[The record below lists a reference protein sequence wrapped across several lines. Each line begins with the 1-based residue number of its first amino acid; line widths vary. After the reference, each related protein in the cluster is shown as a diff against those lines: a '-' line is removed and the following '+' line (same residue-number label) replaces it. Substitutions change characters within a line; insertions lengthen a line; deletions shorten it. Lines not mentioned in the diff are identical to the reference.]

1 MGEFLRRIHY
11 FLHRRRLDAELKS
24 DMEFHREMA
33 SRRGRRNFGNELRM
47 REQASEAWGW
57 TWLDRFVQD
66 LRYAVRILMRS
77 PGFTVM
83 AVLVLAIGIGV
94 NTSAFSLFDMVA
106 LRPLP
111 VRDPQS
117 LLRLERR
124 SPENYTSEM
133 PYPSFVFYR
142 DHARTLSAAMA
153 VLGVPPMQIEDDLQP
168 VSTSFVSANYFGELG
183 TPAAYGR
190 VLDTA
195 RDDTQNA
202 PPSVV
207 LSYGY
212 WQRRFGSDPTV
223 IGRSIHLNKKPL
235 TIVGVLPYD
244 FASLGGQ
251 GPDIWLPI
259 MKQPYFID
267 GSKVL
272 ADHENSSV
280 RMWGRLAPG
289 ATPRMAEA
297 ELLSLTNEIRREHP
311 KAVWDKEFIQS
322 SPGGHLQVMQPEMYR
337 VAAMVAV
344 LTLLILSVSCANLGG
359 LLLARAVTRERE
371 IGIRLAIGANRIRI
385 FRQLCTESLFLAT
398 LGAIAGL
405 GLGYVVLRV
414 ALNSLNAPRWL
425 SAAPDWRILLF
436 TVVMTIMAAMF
447 FGLAPALQIARQ
459 RQQKTI
465 ARQVLVG
472 AQVAASCVLVIVAGL
487 LVRATHHALY
497 TDPGFGYEQ
506 LLSID
511 PQLSQHGYRPV
522 AAEAYLAQMQARL
535 LSSPG
540 VTSASLVKLPPMGHV
555 VSRMDTEVN
564 GRQVEIYPNWV
575 EPGFFHTMSI
585 PLLMGR
591 TFLAHEKEAVIV
603 SESLARKEWPGQ
615 NPIGQLYQNGDEKD
629 IVVGVVGNARVNAIN
644 DDDAVELYWSAQ
656 PDDMPDMVVMVRAVG
671 TPSTLPPVA
680 KSISESL
687 DPKLFPEIR
696 QMKLLYHDNVLGV
709 ERTAAVVSLIGVV
722 AMLLAGVGIIGLVGF
737 SVSQRT
743 KEIAIR
749 IALGAKRAQVL
760 VIVLRQFAWPIALGL
775 FAGTAFAAA
784 ASQVLRKVLYG
795 VSNLDPISYAGALG
809 VLVAIVVVATFLPA
823 RRALQL
829 DVARALHY
837 E

>member
-760 VIVLRQFAWPIALGL
+760 VIVLRQFAWPIAL
-775 FAGTAFAAA
+775 AGVYCEA
-784 ASQVLRKVLYG
+784 
-795 VSNLDPISYAGALG
+795 
-809 VLVAIVVVATFLPA
+809 
-823 RRALQL
+823 
-829 DVARALHY
+829 
-837 E
+837 

>member
-1 MGEFLRRIHY
+1 
-11 FLHRRRLDAELKS
+11 
-24 DMEFHREMA
+24 
-33 SRRGRRNFGNELRM
+33 
-47 REQASEAWGW
+47 
-57 TWLDRFVQD
+57 
-66 LRYAVRILMRS
+66 
-77 PGFTVM
+77 
-83 AVLVLAIGIGV
+83 
-94 NTSAFSLFDMVA
+94 
-106 LRPLP
+106 
-111 VRDPQS
+111 
-117 LLRLERR
+117 
-124 SPENYTSEM
+124 
-133 PYPSFVFYR
+133 
-142 DHARTLSAAMA
+142 
-153 VLGVPPMQIEDDLQP
+153 
-168 VSTSFVSANYFGELG
+168 
-183 TPAAYGR
+183 
-190 VLDTA
+190 
-195 RDDTQNA
+195 
-202 PPSVV
+202 
-207 LSYGY
+207 
-212 WQRRFGSDPTV
+212 
-223 IGRSIHLNKKPL
+223 
-235 TIVGVLPYD
+235 
-244 FASLGGQ
+244 
-251 GPDIWLPI
+251 
-259 MKQPYFID
+259 
-267 GSKVL
+267 
-272 ADHENSSV
+272 
-280 RMWGRLAPG
+280 
-289 ATPRMAEA
+289 
-297 ELLSLTNEIRREHP
+297 
-311 KAVWDKEFIQS
+311 
-322 SPGGHLQVMQPEMYR
+322 
-337 VAAMVAV
+337 
-344 LTLLILSVSCANLGG
+344 
-359 LLLARAVTRERE
+359 
-371 IGIRLAIGANRIRI
+371 
-385 FRQLCTESLFLAT
+385 
-398 LGAIAGL
+398 
-405 GLGYVVLRV
+405 
-414 ALNSLNAPRWL
+414 
-425 SAAPDWRILLF
+425 
-436 TVVMTIMAAMF
+436 
-447 FGLAPALQIARQ
+447 
-459 RQQKTI
+459 
-465 ARQVLVG
+465 
-472 AQVAASCVLVIVAGL
+472 LVIVAGL

>member
-1 MGEFLRRIHY
+1 
-11 FLHRRRLDAELKS
+11 
-24 DMEFHREMA
+24 
-33 SRRGRRNFGNELRM
+33 
-47 REQASEAWGW
+47 
-57 TWLDRFVQD
+57 
-66 LRYAVRILMRS
+66 
-77 PGFTVM
+77 
-83 AVLVLAIGIGV
+83 
-94 NTSAFSLFDMVA
+94 
-106 LRPLP
+106 
-111 VRDPQS
+111 
-117 LLRLERR
+117 
-124 SPENYTSEM
+124 
-133 PYPSFVFYR
+133 
-142 DHARTLSAAMA
+142 
-153 VLGVPPMQIEDDLQP
+153 
-168 VSTSFVSANYFGELG
+168 
-183 TPAAYGR
+183 
-190 VLDTA
+190 
-195 RDDTQNA
+195 
-202 PPSVV
+202 
-207 LSYGY
+207 
-212 WQRRFGSDPTV
+212 
-223 IGRSIHLNKKPL
+223 
-235 TIVGVLPYD
+235 
-244 FASLGGQ
+244 
-251 GPDIWLPI
+251 
-259 MKQPYFID
+259 
-267 GSKVL
+267 
-272 ADHENSSV
+272 
-280 RMWGRLAPG
+280 
-289 ATPRMAEA
+289 
-297 ELLSLTNEIRREHP
+297 
-311 KAVWDKEFIQS
+311 
-322 SPGGHLQVMQPEMYR
+322 
-337 VAAMVAV
+337 MVAV

-760 VIVLRQFAWPIALGL
+760 VIVLRQFAWPIAL
-775 FAGTAFAAA
+775 AGVYCEA
-784 ASQVLRKVLYG
+784 
-795 VSNLDPISYAGALG
+795 
-809 VLVAIVVVATFLPA
+809 
-823 RRALQL
+823 
-829 DVARALHY
+829 
-837 E
+837 